1 MWSWCNLTASQRRPY
16 CASVKSHSPVGL
28 VSRQWDAVDWACV
41 LCDRRIYKSPPFQ
54 PLREAGSHREPNLG
68 YRGADRPGCCDAL
81 PKKGLHDSCR
91 MGRRIVVV
99 KLICSFGHCECDGH
113 TVHKLSQG
121 RLTAD
126 WLASRESDC
135 SRTRSKVSS
144 DWVPSYIK
152 ATRPVLEQFKLARY
166 FPDSPRR
173 CQNRDM
179 KLVLYWGPT
188 NIRQHRPYRSRHS
201 HPATE
206 IVVAMAIWR
215 RGLVYPAEYNS
226 HTFTD

>member
-1 MWSWCNLTASQRRPY
+1 MPSTELAYCVTVAFTNLLPFNLWEKPEVTGSQTWAIGGLTDLGDVMFCRK
-16 CASVKSHSPVGL
+16 KS
-28 VSRQWDAVDWACV
+28 
-41 LCDRRIYKSPPFQ
+41 
-54 PLREAGSHREPNLG
+54 
-68 YRGADRPGCCDAL
+68 
-81 PKKGLHDSCR
+81 LHESCR
-91 MGRRIVVV
+91 MSRRIVVV